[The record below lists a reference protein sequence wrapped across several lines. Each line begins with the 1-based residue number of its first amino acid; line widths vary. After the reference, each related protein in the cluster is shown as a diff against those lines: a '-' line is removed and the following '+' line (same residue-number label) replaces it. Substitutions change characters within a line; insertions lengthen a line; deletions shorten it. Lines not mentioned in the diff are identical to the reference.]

1 MPAIILNFIINQS
14 LFVFSNRCLLIVLS
28 LMIGGCSHFSQPPE
42 QTKVPL
48 NIPLRPPIEN
58 DIVYTQTETPLLHS
72 TQKPQTRF
80 KPTPSPPQ
88 AENLES
94 AQLRKLEVIPSFK
107 TTAPI
112 RVNIEGLPVSAFINE
127 VFGNLLGLSFEISP
141 EVQNKKELVT
151 LRVTEAQTPE
161 QLYKLARQVV
171 VNYGV
176 DMQKQG
182 DLVRFVMID
191 PNSAPSPSLILTTG
205 ETLPEVPPSHR
216 SVIQFITL
224 KVVGTGRVKNWVEQA
239 FTGHPLRVVEDVE
252 NNAVILVGPPPLI
265 KQATE
270 VVKLL
275 DQTSMRGQYSVRI
288 EPAFIGAQQLT
299 DRLSQVLNSE
309 GYFASGTPRIGSIIL
324 LPFNETN
331 SLIAF
336 ASDPKVLAHVQEWA
350 QQLDQVYVQPSTKPN
365 LFFYPVKNTAAQS
378 LANVVNG
385 LQQSATQLTVD
396 PLRNA
401 LLFLGTNEE
410 WVRLLPILQDM
421 DKPAKQVLIEA
432 TLAEITLTDK
442 QEHGIEWVLKHANL
456 GGLDGQLGTLGTL
469 GVGSAGLTYM
479 LSNAAEVRAV
489 LNAFVSSSRAT
500 ILSTP
505 RLLVRSGSQANI
517 NVGNEI
523 PILSSQS
530 TTNQVQGGNT
540 AILQQIQYRRTGV
553 NLSIQP
559 VVYAGRRIDI
569 TISQE
574 VSSSQPNTTSN
585 ISSPIILNRQLST
598 QLTLKDGQSVLLG
611 GLISNTRTEGYSGVP
626 ILKDLPVVGQLFR
639 VNKNSEDR
647 TELVVM
653 LVPYVLDGDEEA
665 KKITEAIRRR
675 LELLPTAVIA
685 PP

>member
-1 MPAIILNFIINQS
+1 ML
-14 LFVFSNRCLLIVLS
+14 SNRLLLTLS
-28 LMIGGCSHFSQPPE
+28 LVIGGCNYLPPSSDE
-42 QTKVPL
+42 QTKVSF
-48 NIPLRPPIEN
+48 NNPLRPPLEN
-58 DIVYTQTETPLLHS
+58 EVAYTQPETPLLAS

-80 KPTPSPPQ
+80 KPSPSPPI
-88 AENLES
+88 ASKDLES
-94 AQLRKLEVIPSFK
+94 TQLRKMEVTPTFK
-107 TTAPI
+107 TTSPI
-112 RVNIEGLPVSAFINE
+112 KVNIEGLPISAFINE

-161 QLYKLARQVV
+161 QLYTLARQVV

-182 DLVRFVMID
+182 DLVRFVVID
-191 PNSAPSPSLILTTG
+191 PNSAPSPSLILTSS
-205 ETLPEVPPSHR
+205 ETLPEIPPSHR

-224 KVVGTGRVKNWVEQA
+224 KVVGTGRVKSWVEQA

-252 NNAVILVGPPPLI
+252 NNAIILVGPPPLI

-275 DQTSMRGQYSVRI
+275 DQPSMRGQYSVRI
-288 EPAFIGAQQLT
+288 EPAFIGAQQLV

-324 LPFNETN
+324 LPFSETN
-331 SLIAF
+331 SVIAF

-365 LFFYPVKNTAAQS
+365 LFFYPVRNTAAQS
-378 LANVVNG
+378 LATVVNG

-396 PLRNA
+396 SLRNA

-432 TLAEITLTDK
+432 TIAEITLSDK
-442 QEHGIEWVLKHANL
+442 QEHGIEWILKQANL
-456 GGLDGQLGTLGTL
+456 GGLNGQLGTLGTL
-469 GVGSAGLTYM
+469 GVGSAGLTYT

-489 LNAFVSSSRAT
+489 LNAFVSTSRAT

-523 PILSSQS
+523 PVLASQS

-559 VVYAGRRIDI
+559 VVYAGRRIDV

-585 ISSPIILNRQLST
+585 ISSPVILNRQLST

-611 GLISNTRTEGYSGVP
+611 GLISNSRSEGYSGVP
-626 ILKDLPVVGQLFR
+626 LLKDIPVVGQLFR

-653 LVPYVLDGDEEA
+653 IVPYVLDGDEEA
-665 KKITEAIRRR
+665 KMITETIRQR
-675 LELLPTAVIA
+675 LELLPATMLKS
-685 PP
+685 P